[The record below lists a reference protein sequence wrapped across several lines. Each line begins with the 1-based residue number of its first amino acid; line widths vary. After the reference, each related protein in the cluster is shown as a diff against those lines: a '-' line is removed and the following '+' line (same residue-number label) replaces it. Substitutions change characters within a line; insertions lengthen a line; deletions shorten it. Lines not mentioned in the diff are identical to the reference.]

1 MSLKMVFSSEIFL
14 YLFLPMVMLGGYL
27 LRNHIGLAN
36 LFLFASSLLFYAWG
50 EPFVVF
56 IMLLSI
62 LSNWYFALQIERAR
76 IGRKWLLAI
85 SLSINVGILFVFK
98 YLGFV
103 IFNVNLLVGA
113 NWPVPQIALPIGI
126 SFFTFQ
132 ALSYVVDVYRRQ
144 VPAQRN
150 LMKVG
155 LYISLFPQL
164 VAGPIVRYGTI
175 ERQMDDRRISVD
187 DVVGGIERFVIGLSK
202 KVLVA
207 DNVARLADIYFDVNI
222 GALADFPALG
232 LWLGAV
238 AYSFQILFDFSGYSD
253 MAIGLGRIFGFRFE
267 ENFNRPYL
275 AKSVSDFWRRWHMSL
290 GGWFRDYVYIPLGG
304 NRVPKR
310 RLIVNLFVVWSL
322 TGLWHGANWTFVVW
336 GIGYFVL
343 LTAEKIFDWRVLP
356 HRMSCLLRPYTLFCV
371 LILWIVFRS
380 PTMTY
385 AGHYVRGMF
394 LGSGLLTGE
403 IVGENLRDYGG
414 WLFVATFVVFGWP
427 LIEKMIDKNNLLVA
441 ITREL
446 CLVAVAIA
454 SLGAIANSS
463 YSPFIYFNF

>member
-1 MSLKMVFSSEIFL
+1 
-14 YLFLPMVMLGGYL
+14 MVMLGGYV
-27 LRNHIGLAN
+27 LRNHIGVAN
-36 LFLFASSLLFYAWG
+36 LFLFVSSLLFYAWG
-50 EPFVVF
+50 EAFVVF
-56 IMLLSI
+56 VMLLSI
-62 LSNWYFALQIERAR
+62 LSNWYFALCVEHAR
-76 IGRKWLLAI
+76 IGRKWLLAV
-85 SLSINVGILFVFK
+85 SLSINVGILLVFK

-103 IFNVNLLVGA
+103 ISNVNLLVGA
-113 NWPVPQIALPIGI
+113 NLPVPQIALPIGI

-132 ALSYVVDVYRRQ
+132 ALSYVVDVYRCQ

-150 LMKVG
+150 LLKVG

-175 ERQMDDRRISVD
+175 ERQIEDRRISAD

-222 GALADFPALG
+222 DVLGGFPALG
-232 LWLGAV
+232 LWIGAV
-238 AYSFQILFDFSGYSD
+238 AYFFQILFDFSGYSD

-275 AKSVSDFWRRWHMSL
+275 AMSVSDFWRRWHMSL

-304 NRVPKR
+304 SRVSKR

-336 GIGYFVL
+336 GLGYFVL
-343 LTAEKIFDWRVLP
+343 LAVEKSFDWSVFPRQ
-356 HRMSCLLRPYTLFCV
+356 MSCLLRPYTLFCV
-371 LILWIVFRS
+371 LILWTVFRA
-380 PTMTY
+380 PTITY
-385 AGHYVRGMF
+385 AMHYVRGMF
-394 LGSGLLTGE
+394 LGSGLLTGG

-414 WLFVATFVVFGWP
+414 WLFVCTFVVFGWP
-427 LIEKMIDKNNLLVA
+427 LIEKMIDKNNLMIV
-441 ITREL
+441 ITKEL
-446 CLVAVAIA
+446 CLAVVAIV